1 MTRHLLALAIALLC
15 LKADST
21 TFQGTASAQDGGAL
35 YRRDCAGCH
44 DAGVDRAPAR
54 EALATM
60 TAERVLAAM
69 ESGPMLSMASRIS
82 GAERRAIAQFVTG
95 KSLSARDLS
104 TTPPQS
110 AMCVTGAVQ
119 PGRFSAPLTGRNWN
133 GWGGNTTNTRFQ
145 DARTA
150 GLTAAQAARLKVKW
164 AFAFPGDLDANAQ
177 PTIVGGRVFVG
188 SQSGM
193 VYSLNANSGC
203 VHWSFKAAAAV
214 RGAVVLDTIP
224 GGLPPGVIG
233 EPGVIYAVFFGDL
246 AGNVYALD
254 ATTGAEL
261 WRIKADPHPLARVV
275 GSVVFHNGR
284 LYVPVASAEE
294 TAGAPSTYEC
304 CKFRGSVAAYEAST
318 GKQIWKTY
326 TISETP
332 KPTTKNAIGTQLYGP
347 SGAGVWSSPAIDP
360 LKNVI
365 YATTGDNYSAPASDM
380 SDAFIAL
387 DRDTGKI
394 LWARQMTAGDAWNTA
409 CRLPDKANCP
419 DTKAPDFD
427 FSSPPMLVS
436 LGNGKRA
443 LVAGQK
449 SGVVHAIDPD
459 DNGRVLWQQRVGT
472 GGTLGGVQWGSST
485 DGTNVYV
492 ALSDIVR
499 VAIPNSLGAN
509 ADPKAGGGLFAF
521 NLQTGQRVWYAPPAG
536 CGTRPRCSP
545 AQSAAVTSIPGVV
558 FSGSVDGHLRGYS
571 TADGKVI
578 FDFDAVNNFKTVNEV
593 PGRGGSFDGPGPAI
607 AGGMMFV
614 SSGYARAGGIPG
626 NVLLAFS
633 VDGN

>member
-1 MTRHLLALAIALLC
+1 MTRHLIALAAAFVC
-15 LKADST
+15 LKADAT
-21 TFQGTASAQDGGAL
+21 KVQAIASAQDGGAL

-54 EALATM
+54 EALQGM

-69 ESGPMLSMASRIS
+69 ESGPMLSMASRDS

-95 KSLSARDLS
+95 KTLSARDMS
-104 TTPPQS
+104 TAPSQA
-110 AMCVTGAVQ
+110 AMCAGAS
-119 PGRFSAPLTGRNWN
+119 PGGFSAPLTGKNWN
-133 GWGGNTTNTRFQ
+133 GWGDNTSNTRFQ
-145 DARTA
+145 DAAGA
-150 GLTAAQAARLKVKW
+150 GLTAGQAARLKVKW

-188 SQSGM
+188 SAGGT
-193 VYSLNANSGC
+193 VYSLSAASGC
-203 VHWSFKAAAAV
+203 VYWFFKAAGAV
-214 RGAVVLDTIP
+214 RGAVTI
-224 GGLPPGVIG
+224 GQIG
-233 EPGVIYAVFFGDL
+233 STHAAFFGDL
-246 AGNVYALD
+246 AGNVYALN
-254 ATTGAEL
+254 ASTGAPL
-261 WRIKADPHPLARVV
+261 WTVRADDNRLARVM

-284 LYVPVASAEE
+284 LYVPVASGEE
-294 TAGAPSTYEC
+294 TVGATSTYEC
-304 CKFRGSVAAYEAST
+304 CKFRGSISAYDAAT

-326 TISETP
+326 TITEEA
-332 KPTTKNAIGTQLYGP
+332 KPTTKNAIGTQMYGP

-360 LKNVI
+360 LKNVL
-365 YATTGDNYSAPASDM
+365 YATTGDNYSAPASNM

-394 LWARQMTAGDAWNTA
+394 LWAKQMTAGDAWNTA

-419 DTKAPDFD
+419 DTTAPDFD
-427 FSSPPMLVS
+427 FSSPAMLVTLS
-436 LGNGKRA
+436 TGANSKRA

-459 DNGRVLWQQRVGT
+459 DNGKILWQQRVGV

-499 VAIPNSLGAN
+499 TFIPNSLGSN
-509 ADPKAGGGLFAF
+509 TDPKAGGGLFAF
-521 NLQTGQRVWYAPPAG
+521 NLQTGQRVWYTPPAG

-545 AQSAAVTSIPGVV
+545 AQSAAITSIPGVV